1 MSKILEASGFSIFK
15 NYLSKKDSEYLFNT
29 FVNFCKFYCP
39 NLFLNSYKKK
49 WLDINFN
56 NQLIKLRKDN
66 PKIFVAI
73 YNSFARSSAM
83 YQFCYESKLHEL
95 AADILEE
102 NKKNLGLRDP
112 VLRIDVPD
120 DKRNIYGWHQD
131 SAYSNLHINSK
142 NEIIFWLP
150 LVNTTKKNGTIIVKP
165 KSHEINKNV
174 SYLKNK
180 GGKYKSKQF
189 LIKEKFLQK
198 FKSSHIDV
206 KANSVLASYGNL
218 FHKSGFNFSKKIRF
232 TIIVRFYKIL
242 VKDYIHYREN
252 IKDINKY

>member
-1 MSKILEASGFSIFK
+1 M
-15 NYLSKKDSEYLFNT
+15 
-29 FVNFCKFYCP
+29 
-39 NLFLNSYKKK
+39 
-49 WLDINFN
+49 
-56 NQLIKLRKDN
+56 
-66 PKIFVAI
+66 
-73 YNSFARSSAM
+73 
-83 YQFCYESKLHEL
+83 
-95 AADILEE
+95 
-102 NKKNLGLRDP
+102 GLRDP
-112 VLRIDVPD
+112 ILRIDVPG

-252 IKDINKY
+252 IKDINKYSRY